1 MSDQVR
7 RQEDGVP
14 PHAPADTE
22 QLGQQQ
28 ADDNADPLSQ
38 NLFRGRVEDA
48 MPIPEGESG
57 MQGGQEGPPMEETK
71 DDVAEDE
78 GNSVGRESLDAE
90 TKKATSLPCA

>member
-14 PHAPADTE
+14 PHVPADTE

-57 MQGGQEGPPMEETK
+57 MQGGQEEEQ
-71 DDVAEDE
+71 
-78 GNSVGRESLDAE
+78 SQ
-90 TKKATSLPCA
+90 KKAHPTSSGSCVEQG